1 MIGKIFPKSSG
12 SFKTRIRYILGCS
25 KHDHSISEI
34 TTISMNCLS
43 VDPLPGLQLGC
54 EDGVMAMIAEFDQV
68 EAMRRMSIDSE
79 KVIKPVFHAMLS
91 LPPGEHLSVDQ
102 WAFAVEK
109 YMRDLGFKDTN
120 KYVSVMHRD
129 TDHEHVHIVAN
140 RIHLSEAFRL
150 VSDSNERAISM
161 DSSSEIEDLFD
172 LSMAPRPEE
181 TWSIG
186 FSHAEVEAATRGGET
201 PFKARMIAKIAGA
214 IEATHAEGGDMFAL
228 VRHLRRQQVYIHLT
242 KYDDGQPKGIAYEF
256 NGRVISGRKLKR
268 SRLTFLKLTTQE
280 GIRYEPE
287 TLSELEIEIA
297 RRDHYDQNR
306 SAESYLYFRF
316 DSKARSFDVK
326 FKPKSRSQRE
336 IEALVEAI
344 QRFLSALLG
353 VSFESRKEKEHR
365 EKRYVE
371 YVPTLGLSSA
381 MFGIDD
387 RRIESA
393 EPNI

>member
-102 WAFAVEK
+102 WAFTVEK

-120 KYVSVMHRD
+120 RYVSVMHRD

-172 LSMAPRPEE
+172 LSKAPRPEE

-186 FSHAEVEAATRGGET
+186 FSHAEVEAATRGGEI

-280 GIRYEPE
+280 GIRYEPK

-316 DSKARSFDVK
+316 NSKARSFDVK

-393 EPNI
+393 EPTI